1 MKTKHIL
8 LALASASLIA
18 GGQAVAQG
26 RGGGH
31 GGGASA
37 HGSMGGQMGRGSLDA
52 RIDTRGADT
61 RTERRARSQGPAHAS
76 DRAIA
81 RANENSVLHGTVRP
95 PGANLGGLRSG
106 LTVRN
111 SAGTTLGTIRRVNR
125 SADGS
130 VRSVL
135 VASADGP
142 RTIPVRPG
150 TLSISGDIVTTTQL
164 RPPR

>member
-1 MKTKHIL
+1 MDSKTL
-8 LALASASLIA
+8 LIALAGAGLIV
-18 GGQAVAQG
+18 GGQALAQG

-31 GGGASA
+31 GGGMSGGASA
-37 HGSMGGQMGRGSLDA
+37 HGSMGSMGGQMGRGIDVRTDA
-52 RIDTRGADT
+52 RVN
-61 RTERRARSQGPAHAS
+61 SQGPAHAS
-76 DRAIA
+76 DRAIE
-81 RANENSVLHGTVRP
+81 RADENSVLHGTVRP
-95 PGANLGGLRSG
+95 PRADLSSLRAG

-150 TLSISGDIVTTTQL
+150 TLSISGDVVTTTQV
-164 RPPR
+164 RPPSH

>member
-1 MKTKHIL
+1 MKTRYIL

-31 GGGASA
+31 GGANA
-37 HGSMGGQMGRGSLDA
+37 HGSMGSQQVRGSDA
-52 RIDTRGADT
+52 RLDSRGPDL
-61 RTERRARSQGPAHAS
+61 RTERRERSQGPAHAS
-76 DRAIA
+76 DRAIE
-81 RANENSVLHGTVRP
+81 RADENSALHGTVRP
-95 PGANLGGLRSG
+95 PGADLTRLRAGL
-106 LTVRN
+106 VMRN

>member
-1 MKTKHIL
+1 MYGRHIL

-18 GGQAVAQG
+18 GGQALAQG

-31 GGGASA
+31 GGGHGNMGASA
-37 HGSMGGQMGRGSLDA
+37 HGGMGAQMGHGLDVRTDA
-52 RIDTRGADT
+52 RVN
-61 RTERRARSQGPAHAS
+61 SQGPNHAS
-76 DRAIA
+76 DRAIE
-81 RANENSVLHGTVRP
+81 RADENSVLHGTVRP
-95 PGANLGGLRSG
+95 PRADLSALRAGLR
-106 LTVRN
+106 VRT

-135 VASADGP
+135 VASANGH

-150 TLSISGDIVTTTQL
+150 TLSISGDVVTTTQV
-164 RPPR
+164 RPPND

>member
-1 MKTKHIL
+1 MYSKTL
-8 LALASASLIA
+8 LITLAGASLIV
-18 GGQAVAQG
+18 GGQALAQG

-31 GGGASA
+31 GGGMGGGASA
-37 HGSMGGQMGRGSLDA
+37 HGSMGAQMGRGIDVRTDA
-52 RIDTRGADT
+52 RVN
-61 RTERRARSQGPAHAS
+61 SQGPAHAS
-76 DRAIA
+76 DRAIE
-81 RANENSVLHGTVRP
+81 RADDNSVLHGTVRP
-95 PGANLGGLRSG
+95 PRADLSALRAG

-135 VASADGP
+135 IASADGH

-150 TLSISGDIVTTTQL
+150 TLSISGDVVTTTQV
-164 RPPR
+164 RPPND